1 LAIRHRALAIEVLI
15 CIKRYETHGCG
26 ISVSG
31 KYLCIIGVRVV
42 EENRCIFLRYAIEP
56 DTDRI
61 NKHNDNV
68 KSLCHCK
75 IMSITGLMTRKKLAG
90 KCRVALEVE
99 MEG

>member
-1 LAIRHRALAIEVLI
+1 MIREKPLSDLEWIWTLCACREEGIYRGICWSPLI
-15 CIKRYETHGCG
+15 LGYQTQG
-26 ISVSG
+26 IGYRSP
-31 KYLCIIGVRVV
+31 YLCIIGVRVV

-68 KSLCHCK
+68 KSLCH
-75 IMSITGLMTRKKLAG
+75 G